1 MKTTNLFLAM
11 AFGLIMCRAIA
22 QIEPSSFK
30 NPEPQNHVVAWWHWL
45 NGNITRQGITR
56 DLEAMKTVGITQATV
71 LNVWRDMPDAD
82 VSNKVRFGTP
92 EWWDMLRYAMQ
103 EADRLGMTMGAAN
116 CDGWSES
123 GGPWITPELSMKHY
137 TYSKTK
143 VSCGSDVR
151 KRKGREK
158 EVSLS
163 LPPSKMDYY
172 RDVCVLAYP
181 DMEVIDPRKVVDVTR
196 FVDVN
201 GVLRWTFGRGEWTV
215 LRFGYTTTGKTNN
228 PATWEGRGL
237 ECDKMDTTALN
248 VHFANYPQKV
258 LQLAKEVNPHVFG
271 YFLVDS
277 WEAGP
282 QTWTQRFPD
291 EFLRRRGYD
300 IRSWLPALC
309 GETLID
315 SRHTEAFLFD
325 FRRTIGDLVEECYFK
340 HMADL
345 CHRNGVKMYSEGIY
359 GETKNPPVDV
369 LKTYKYCDVP
379 MTEFWA
385 RVTANDYPYTYNPW
399 PSKTFI
405 YPIHSSLLYDKPI
418 VGSEAYTGYALFSDS
433 PIDLKT
439 YGDVAFCEGVNSMML
454 HSYVHQPTEQRPGMT
469 LGVYGQSFNR
479 NNTWFGEAG
488 SWFDFQSRV
497 QYLLRQGVRRSDVL
511 VFTGNRLPCPQ
522 WTPEEADSIMQGVR
536 FNYINP
542 DVLLS
547 PRLSAHDGRLWLDER
562 HPFQCLVLRDTLMEL
577 ATLRKIAS
585 LVEDGAHV
593 YGPKPVG
600 TLSLTDLDA
609 NDQELRALADKVWS
623 QPSVCADVMDLHR
636 QVKPDLL
643 LPGVAPEDI
652 AYIHRQTAEE
662 DIYYLANKSY
672 TESLEME
679 PAFRV
684 TGENVSLW
692 NPIDGQVFTAVSRSQ
707 GDYSVVPLTLKP
719 QQSLFVVFS
728 KRHFGAKLIDD
739 SPTRELVLS
748 ESMGTMHFVDDSTIA
763 DRTIGRFR
771 SLTEFEENAIR
782 YYSGRVT
789 YTIPVDL
796 TDVVKVASRKILLEI
811 PAFGST
817 ARVAVNGHDAGT
829 IWMPDMGLD
838 ITEWVHRGTNT
849 LVITVTN
856 PWRNRMIGDKIQQGG
871 FTWTSSPTT
880 IKNDPLPVIRSDA
893 RLLPSGLSQPIR
905 ILFF

>member
-1 MKTTNLFLAM
+1 MKNTSLILAL
-11 AFGLIMCRAIA
+11 ALILSLGQASA

-30 NPEPQNHVVAWWHWL
+30 QPEPRTHVIAWWHWL

-56 DLEAMKTVGITQATV
+56 DLEAMKAVGITQATV

-82 VSNKVRFGTP
+82 VPNKVRFGTP
-92 EWWDMLRYAMQ
+92 EWWGMLRYAMQ

-123 GGPWITPELSMKHY
+123 GGPWITPELSMKNY
-137 TYSKTK
+137 TFSKTK
-143 VSCGSDVR
+143 VTCEFDGR
-151 KRKGREK
+151 KRKGNLM
-158 EVSLS
+158 EVALP
-163 LPPSKMDYY
+163 LPPCKMDYY
-172 RDVCVLAYP
+172 RDVCVLVFP
-181 DMEVIDPRKVVDVTR
+181 DKEVIDPRQVVDVTR
-196 FVDVN
+196 YVDIH
-201 GVLRWTFGRGEWTV
+201 GVLRWTFGQGEWTV

-258 LQLAKEVNPHVFG
+258 LQLAQEVNPRVFR

-282 QTWTQRFPD
+282 QTWTQRFPE
-291 EFLRRRGYD
+291 EFQKRRGYD
-300 IRSWLPALC
+300 IRPWLPALC
-309 GETLID
+309 DETIID

-325 FRRTIGDLVEECYFK
+325 FRKTIGDLVEECYFK

-345 CHRNGVKMYSEGIY
+345 CHRNGVQMYSEGIY

-405 YPIHSSLLYDKPI
+405 YPVHSSLLYDKPI
-418 VGSEAYTGYALFSDS
+418 IGSEAYTGYALFSDS

-488 SWFDFQSRV
+488 SWFEFQSRV
-497 QYLLRQGVRRSDVL
+497 QYMLRQGVRRSDVL
-511 VFTGNRLPCPQ
+511 VFTGDRLPCPQ
-522 WTPEEADSIMQGVR
+522 WTPEVSDSIMQGIK

-547 PRLSAHDGRLWLDER
+547 SRLTAHDGQLWLDER
-562 HPFQCLVLRDTLMEL
+562 YPFQCLVVRDSLMEL
-577 ATLRKIAS
+577 ATLQKLAK
-585 LVEDGAHV
+585 LVEDGARV
-593 YGPKPVG
+593 FGPKPVH
-600 TLSLTDLDA
+600 TLSLTHLDE
-609 NDQELRALADKVWS
+609 NDRALRTLADEVWS
-623 QPSVCADVMDLHR
+623 KPSVCSEVMDLHQ
-636 QVKPDLL
+636 QVKPDLR
-643 LPGVAPEDI
+643 LPGVAPDDV

-672 TESLEME
+672 SRSVKME
-679 PAFRV
+679 AEFRV
-684 TGENVSLW
+684 AGGEVSLW
-692 NPIDGQVFTAVSRSQ
+692 DPMDGQVYAAVSRSQ

-728 KRHFGAKLIDD
+728 KRHFGANPIDD
-739 SPTRELVLS
+739 YPTREHVLS
-748 ESMGTMHFVDDSTIA
+748 ESTGTMHFVDDSTIA
-763 DRTIGRFR
+763 DRTIGPFR
-771 SLTEFEENAIR
+771 SLTEFEEASIR

-796 TDVVKVASRKILLEI
+796 SDVVKAAPRKVLLEL

-817 ARVAVNGHDAGT
+817 ARVVVNGHEVGT
-829 IWMPDMGLD
+829 VWMPNAGLD
-838 ITEWVHRGTNT
+838 ITEWVHRGANT

-880 IKNDPLPVIRSDA
+880 IKNDPLPVIRTDA
-893 RLLPSGLSQPIR
+893 RLLPSGISRPIR
-905 ILFF
+905 ILY

>member
-1 MKTTNLFLAM
+1 MRITNFLF
-11 AFGLIMCRAIA
+11 AIA
-22 QIEPSSFK
+22 LAFTMSEATGQIEPSLFK
-30 NPEPQNHVVAWWHWL
+30 HPEPQTHVIAWWHWL

-56 DLEAMKTVGITQATV
+56 DLEAMKAVGITQATV

-82 VSNKVRFGTP
+82 VPNKVRFGTP
-92 EWWDMLRYAMQ
+92 EWWGMLRYAME
-103 EADRLGMTMGAAN
+103 EADRLDMTMGAAN

-123 GGPWITPELSMKHY
+123 GGPWISPELSMKHY

-143 VSCGSDVR
+143 VLRGSYAR
-151 KRKGREK
+151 KRKEK
-158 EVSLS
+158 VSEVPLI
-163 LPPSKMDYY
+163 LPPCKMDYY
-172 RDVCVLAYP
+172 RDVCVLVYP
-181 DMEVIDPRKVVDVTR
+181 DKDVIDIGEIVDVTR
-196 FVDVN
+196 YVDIN
-201 GVLRWTFGRGEWTV
+201 GVLRWTFGPGEWTV

-248 VHFANYPQKV
+248 VHFSNYPQKV
-258 LQLAKEVNPHVFG
+258 LQLAKEVNPRVFG

-282 QTWTQRFPD
+282 QTWTKHFPE
-291 EFLRRRGYD
+291 EFLSRRGYD
-300 IRSWLPALC
+300 IRPWIPALC
-309 GETLID
+309 EETLID
-315 SRHTEAFLFD
+315 SRHTDAFLFD
-325 FRRTIGDLVEECYFK
+325 FRQTIGDLVEEYYFK

-345 CHRNGVKMYSEGIY
+345 YHRNGVKMYSEGIY
-359 GETKNPPVDV
+359 GEVKNPPVDV

-405 YPIHSSLLYDKPI
+405 YPVHSSLLYDKPI
-418 VGSEAYTGYALFSDS
+418 IGSEAYTGYALFSDS

-488 SWFDFQSRV
+488 SWFDFQARV
-497 QYLLRQGVRRSDVL
+497 QYMLRQGVRRSDVL
-511 VFTGNRLPCPQ
+511 VFTGDCLPCPQ
-522 WTPEEADSIMQGVR
+522 WTPEVSDSIMQGTQ

-547 PRLSAHDGRLWLDER
+547 SRLTSHDGLLWLDER
-562 HPFQCLVLRDTLMEL
+562 YPFQCLILRDSLMEL
-577 ATLRKIAS
+577 VTLQKIAS
-585 LVEDGAHV
+585 LVEDGARV
-593 YGPKPVG
+593 YGPKPMH
-600 TLSLTDLDA
+600 TLSLTRLDE
-609 NDQELRALADKVWS
+609 NDRALDILADNVWS
-623 QPSVCADVMDLHR
+623 RPEVCAEVTEFSR
-636 QVKPDLL
+636 QIRPDLRV
-643 LPGVAPEDI
+643 PGVATGEF
-652 AYIHRQTAEE
+652 AYIHRQTEDA

-672 TESLEME
+672 TRSISAE
-679 PAFRV
+679 PEFRV
-684 TGENVSLW
+684 SGREVSIW
-692 NPIDGQVFTAVSRSQ
+692 DPIDGQVYTAVSRSQ
-707 GDYSVVPLTLKP
+707 DDYSVIPLTLKP

-728 KRHFGAKLIDD
+728 KKHFEARSFNDR
-739 SPTRELVLS
+739 PTRVLVLP
-748 ESMGTMHFVDDSTIA
+748 ESSGTMHFDDDFTID

-771 SLTEFEENAIR
+771 SLTEFEEASIR

-796 TDVVKVASRKILLEI
+796 SNVVKSASEKIVLELS
-811 PAFGST
+811 AFGST
-817 ARVAVNGHDAGT
+817 ARVVVNGYEAGT
-829 IWMPDMGLD
+829 IWMPDASLD
-838 ITEWVHRGTNT
+838 ITKWVLPGKNT

-856 PWRNRMIGDKIQQGG
+856 PWRNRMIGDKVQLNG
-871 FTWTSSPTT
+871 FTWTSSPST

-893 RLLPSGLSQPIR
+893 RLLPSGISQPIR
-905 ILFF
+905 ILY